1 MIKLLFRFFDDKDT
15 IIYATESHQFQNWNE
30 VIDFGQQRC
39 DEIMEIYDLMT
50 LCWDYE
56 EITNNPPEVQN

>member
-1 MIKLLFRFFDDKDT
+1 MIKLLFRFFDYEDT
-15 IIYATESHQFQNWNE
+15 ITYATEPHQFQNWDE
-30 VIDFGQQRC
+30 VLDFSQQRC

-56 EITNNPPEVQN
+56 EITNNPPESQN